1 MATQLNNSL
10 INGVTCLQL
19 VTSADRP
26 VGSRELARQLEMTH
40 TRVNRLLSTLARIGL
55 VEQTP
60 QRKYRPG
67 PGIHVLAAQSIKGS
81 RLLPA
86 AMPHLLAFREQGLT
100 AALGV
105 LWRRQVCYLYHKRP
119 QQSLETAIG
128 VHELYP
134 AERSSLGV
142 ALLASSM
149 CTDDAE
155 PQLRTAIEH
164 VHRKGYAVLRYPS
177 GEVSVGVAIGTPPI
191 AGIAVSGPQLDDA
204 RVRQL
209 AQRLKEMSARIAAA
223 IHGDPP
229 ASR

>member
-60 QRKYRPG
+60 QRKYRSG

-86 AMPHLLAFREQGLT
+86 AMPHLLAFREEGLT

-119 QQSLETAIG
+119 GQALETAIG

-164 VHRKGYAVLRYPS
+164 VHRKGYAVLRYPG

-191 AGIAVSGPQLDDA
+191 AGIAVSGKKLKAPFIQEIA
-204 RVRQL
+204 G
-209 AQRLKEMSARIAAA
+209 RLKDIARQIAAVV
-223 IHGDPP
+223 HGEPH
-229 ASR
+229 